1 MDEDVSDSLLFLS
14 TLLSIFFQFSVVKEH
29 TEMTPQCLASSVLLE
44 NIRKVVVQRLVL
56 IVDQGRQLKHSDLIP
71 VLIVKVSTKPEIDV
85 DFTMSVSCVSLDI
98 L

>member
-44 NIRKVVVQRLVL
+44 NIRKVLVQRLVL
-56 IVDQGRQLKHSDLIP
+56 IVDQGRQLKHVFCI
-71 VLIVKVSTKPEIDV
+71 
-85 DFTMSVSCVSLDI
+85 
-98 L
+98 